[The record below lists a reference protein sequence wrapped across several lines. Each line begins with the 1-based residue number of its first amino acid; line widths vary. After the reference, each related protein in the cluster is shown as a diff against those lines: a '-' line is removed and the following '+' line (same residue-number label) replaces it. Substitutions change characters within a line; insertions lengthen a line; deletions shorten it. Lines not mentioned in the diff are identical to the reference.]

1 MPRLPDLRRITIP
14 STSTYALTNATLS
27 YGLEMTDKGVK
38 KSMHKNPN
46 LRRGLNTYRG
56 KVTHNGVAAAF
67 GLALIPP
74 GKAIKA

>member
-1 MPRLPDLRRITIP
+1 
-14 STSTYALTNATLS
+14 
-27 YGLEMTDKGVK
+27 MTDKGVK